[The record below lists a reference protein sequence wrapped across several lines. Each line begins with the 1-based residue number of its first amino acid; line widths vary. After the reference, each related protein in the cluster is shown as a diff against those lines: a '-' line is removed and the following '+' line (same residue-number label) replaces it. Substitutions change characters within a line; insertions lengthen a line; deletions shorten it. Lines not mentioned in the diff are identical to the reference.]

1 MKNRKGQRTSF
12 LGFGT
17 APIAPT
23 PVVETTVQADPE
35 AERNNRLRQHAA
47 RIVEENARLKAE
59 AEKRRQQ
66 AVAGRARITGV

>member
-1 MKNRKGQRTSF
+1 MKRKQRATSF

-17 APIAPT
+17 APIAPA

-35 AERNNRLRQHAA
+35 AEKNNRLRRHAA

-59 AEKRRQQ
+59 AEKRLQQ
-66 AVAGRARITGV
+66 AAAARSRVTGV

>member
-1 MKNRKGQRTSF
+1 MKRKQRATSF

-23 PVVETTVQADPE
+23 PVVETTVQDPE
-35 AERNNRLRQHAA
+35 AEKNNRLRQHAA

-66 AVAGRARITGV
+66 AAAARGRVTGV